1 LGADL
6 GRVLFSPAFTLQSSL
21 GNQLTTVVI
30 PGESRDRGEAVM
42 DTEIPACAG
51 MTVMPPDR

>member
-42 DTEIPACAG
+42 DTEFPLA
-51 MTVMPPDR
+51 RE